1 MQKINIFS
9 LQTHL
14 GEYKNWPLKTL
25 LLKNGESTTTYL
37 PGYEL
42 LHQFELPASE
52 YLLITDWDCPFE
64 EATEFILLDSTLKI
78 LAKRKLAVPYGS
90 FLLENLQV
98 LSEHTIRLEFD
109 NKAYWKLSVMP
120 KPVRASPFFNLNWLP
135 IFKKRQQLKRL

>member
-9 LQTHL
+9 LQAHL

-25 LLKNGESTTTYL
+25 LQKNGESTTTYL
-37 PGYEL
+37 PGYEVL
-42 LHQFELPASE
+42 YQFELPAVE

-98 LSEHTIRLEFD
+98 LNEHTIHLEFD
-109 NKAYWKLSVMP
+109 NKDYWQLSVMP
-120 KPVRASPFFNLNWLP
+120 KPARASPFFNLNWLP
-135 IFKKRQQLKRL
+135 IFKNRLQLKRL